1 MMLWKI
7 DVGETRILQREKL
20 HARIFMYK
28 TLLRCLQNFFVT
40 VSPKISDGNITP
52 PDSDTRRRRDRQT
65 DTERQRQTVL
75 MSESRT
81 LTANAVPQ
89 ANGWVMYSS
98 VSGSS
103 SSSWSRN
110 CTFASLPAVILAHF
124 LHRHAY
130 SFIIEIINPL
140 TPTVVISGEL

>member
-1 MMLWKI
+1 MKP
-7 DVGETRILQREKL
+7 VFLQQKTCKS
-20 HARIFMYK
+20 MYN
-28 TLLRCLQNFFVT
+28 TFLRCLQNLHVK
-40 VSPKISDGNITP
+40 VSPKISDHNITP

-65 DTERQRQTVL
+65 QRERQRQTVL

-89 ANGWVMYSS
+89 ANGCVMYSS

-124 LHRHAY
+124 LHRHTY
-130 SFIIEIINPL
+130 SFITEITNPL
-140 TPTVVISGEL
+140 TPTVVIWGEL